1 MKILRM
7 IPLALC
13 ALLLLAV
20 AVPGAKADA
29 WNKKTIV
36 TFDTPVQIPGQTL
49 QPGTYVFEVMTPYP
63 RNAVQIWDKNQDH
76 LLATILTIPDYHF
89 SPYDQ
94 ATFHLLKNT
103 RLIRRATPQS
113 TLTLRSWFYP
123 GDTGG
128 QMFTYPHYPS
138 METP

>member
-1 MKILRM
+1 MKVLRM
-7 IPLALC
+7 IPLALAALMFC
-13 ALLLLAV
+13 AILT
-20 AVPGAKADA
+20 PGARADE

-36 TFDTPVQIPGQTL
+36 TFDMPVQIPGQTL

-63 RNAVQIWDKNQDH
+63 RNAVQIWNKNQDH
-76 LLATILTIPDYHF
+76 LVATILTIPDYHF
-89 SPYDQ
+89 IAYDQ

-123 GDTGG
+123 GDTDG
-128 QMFTYPHYPS
+128 QMFTYPHYPTS
-138 METP
+138 ELR